1 MTVPSLLLQ
10 VMLLYRLCN
19 FQIGLMR
26 GGRLLAEESPDDLL
40 RKYNSES
47 LEDVFL
53 KLSIIQNRGKRRR
66 SSILH
71 DVTAAINVPVNV
83 ISYSVFSHR
92 SRILIIFPRS
102 TGSFLT
108 NGTSESCV

>member
-1 MTVPSLLLQ
+1 
-10 VMLLYRLCN
+10 
-19 FQIGLMR
+19 MR

-40 RKYNSES
+40 QKYNSDS

-71 DVTAAINVPVNV
+71 DVTASISVPVRQ
-83 ISYSVFSHR
+83 I
-92 SRILIIFPRS
+92 
-102 TGSFLT
+102 
-108 NGTSESCV
+108 

>member
-1 MTVPSLLLQ
+1 
-10 VMLLYRLCN
+10 
-19 FQIGLMR
+19 MR
-26 GGRLLAEESPDDLL
+26 GGRLLAEESPGDLL

-71 DVTAAINVPVNV
+71 DVTAAISVPV
-83 ISYSVFSHR
+83 
-92 SRILIIFPRS
+92 RI
-102 TGSFLT
+102 
-108 NGTSESCV
+108 

>member
-1 MTVPSLLLQ
+1 
-10 VMLLYRLCN
+10 
-19 FQIGLMR
+19 MR

-40 RKYNSES
+40 QKYNSDS

-71 DVTAAINVPVNV
+71 DVTASISVPVSK
-83 ISYSVFSHR
+83 I
-92 SRILIIFPRS
+92 
-102 TGSFLT
+102 
-108 NGTSESCV
+108 